1 MKNLRWRHLSVAA
14 GIVPAISIYV
24 FLCLLLADFITGIHP
39 LLDLIYYVFAGLAWI
54 FPASVIVGWLARYEA
69 K

>member
-1 MKNLRWRHLSVAA
+1 MAAFKRCGRYCTCDFYLCFSV
-14 GIVPAISIYV
+14 
-24 FLCLLLADFITGIHP
+24 LALGGFYNGYSSAF
-39 LLDLIYYVFAGLAWI
+39 DLIYYVFAGLAWI